1 MINFEIGGYYFKN
14 GERIQLIPIEMPT
27 ITDLNNYLDILKINN
42 GKLILRNDLEDEFMP
57 YEMVLYSDNHETLIH
72 IYMILFATDME
83 DGDIEVRTFN
93 DESGS
98 KEFIPML
105 GEPFAIVSTTK
116 NFSLVIQA
124 FKEFLETGD
133 VSRDLLS

>member
-105 GEPFAIVSTTK
+105 GEPFAIASTTK

>member
-27 ITDLNNYLDILKINN
+27 ITDLDNYLDILKINN

-105 GEPFAIVSTTK
+105 GEPFAIASTTK

>member
-42 GKLILRNDLEDEFMP
+42 GKLILKNDLEDEFMP

-105 GEPFAIVSTTK
+105 GEPFAIASTTK

>member
-14 GERIQLIPIEMPT
+14 GERVQLIPIEMPT

-105 GEPFAIVSTTK
+105 GEPFAIASTTK

>member
-72 IYMILFATDME
+72 IYMI
-83 DGDIEVRTFN
+83 
-93 DESGS
+93 
-98 KEFIPML
+98 
-105 GEPFAIVSTTK
+105 
-116 NFSLVIQA
+116 
-124 FKEFLETGD
+124 
-133 VSRDLLS
+133 

>member
-1 MINFEIGGYYFKN
+1 MKIIYEIYGGFKINDNDSDSVRLPIITNPSIDDMMSYLTNFRDKN
-14 GERIQLIPIEMPT
+14 GT
-27 ITDLNNYLDILKINN
+27 
-42 GKLILRNDLEDEFMP
+42 LILFNNQEEKLKP
-57 YEMVLYSDNHETLIH
+57 YKMSLYSDSKRYL
-72 IYMILFATDME
+72 ILFATDME

-105 GEPFAIVSTTK
+105 GEPFAIASTTK

>member
-93 DESGS
+93 DESGT

-105 GEPFAIVSTTK
+105 GEPFAIASTTK

>member
-105 GEPFAIVSTTK
+105 GEPFAIASTTK
-116 NFSLVIQA
+116 NFSLVIQS